1 MAEGRDATGGGETLA
16 ELLSRDPEG
25 YGEQDLVRVVEE
37 MRKMRERLAVFRQ
50 KKGVKSAEDW
60 GI

>member
-1 MAEGRDATGGGETLA
+1 MTNEGGETLA